1 MARTIAADIPRP
13 VHQVALGDV
22 EHAQDANSG
31 LRLRTK
37 RANRPRDGRDD
48 NTCPNRSGPREEM
61 NSPQIGEISYSQR
74 RSTAVG
80 LNLDLGGLA
89 MDRRD
94 GGHGRTETD
103 DMVQVLECR
112 VKAASKLD
120 EILDLLQDPSRVEA
134 MMGRYDDFVSGRLP
148 VTVLDS
154 RADGPTT
161 DDGTR
166 GCRRWSE
173 A

>member
-1 MARTIAADIPRP
+1 
-13 VHQVALGDV
+13 
-22 EHAQDANSG
+22 
-31 LRLRTK
+31 
-37 RANRPRDGRDD
+37 
-48 NTCPNRSGPREEM
+48 
-61 NSPQIGEISYSQR
+61 
-74 RSTAVG
+74 
-80 LNLDLGGLA
+80 